1 MTQQKLRAVPY
12 AVVCRCGVMLPKN
25 ATARWDKADRLWYD
39 CYMCRPRPQD
49 VKRKEANE
57 T

>member
-1 MTQQKLRAVPY
+1 MTVKLRAVPY
-12 AVVCRCGVMLPKN
+12 AVTCRCGVMLPKN

-49 VKRKEANE
+49 AKKDKANE
-57 T
+57 A